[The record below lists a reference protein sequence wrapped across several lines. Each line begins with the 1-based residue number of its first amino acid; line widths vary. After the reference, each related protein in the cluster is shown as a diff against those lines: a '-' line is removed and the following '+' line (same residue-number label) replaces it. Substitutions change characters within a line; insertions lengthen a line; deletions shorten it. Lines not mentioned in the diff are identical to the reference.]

1 MREEKREF
9 LKNLATSHRPI
20 SCHDYAMANPLGRPL
35 IMATNLTTNNDK
47 STT

>member
-20 SCHDYAMANPLGRPL
+20 SCHDYAMANPLCMPL
-35 IMATNLTTNNDK
+35 IVATDLTTDK